1 MSERDELVA
10 QLRGW
15 DHCWPA
21 PWLEGAVQDAA
32 DQIVRDGREIQRL
45 RDASEYVAG
54 AAHHKN
60 APNQCT
66 GSLHDG
72 AMDFNIIS
80 NQ

>member
-54 AAHHKN
+54 AAKGMT
-60 APNQCT
+60 AEVAL
-66 GSLHDG
+66 GDG
-72 AMDFNIIS
+72 AS
-80 NQ
+80 ATYEVGRYG